1 MIKQLILLIT
11 LMVVPLSNYSKENTF
26 LNNVK
31 NAYSKYQIIDCSSSA
46 GIFYVVVGEV
56 NNKTSFSI
64 YFENEMANTY
74 NVVIYEDD
82 TPYILSNY
90 DDFQIYYNI
99 KVNENKK
106 YFVSLVSKE
115 VDTPYYSYSLKFE
128 YNEIGDGRNNFPY
141 NTKLKNE
148 ISKFKIILISLIII
162 VLVEL
167 LVLIYFT
174 KKKKKTNTY
183 VVDNMV
189 YEVIDDEEK

>member
-1 MIKQLILLIT
+1 MIKKLFLLIT
-11 LMVVPLSNYSKENTF
+11 LLVLPLSNYSKEDTF

-31 NAYSKYQIIDCSSSA
+31 NAYSKYQIIDCSNSA

-82 TPYILSNY
+82 TPYTLSNY

-99 KVNENKK
+99 KINENKN
-106 YFVSLVSKE
+106 YTISLVSKE
-115 VDTPYYSYSLKFE
+115 VSSPYYSYSLKFE
-128 YNEIGDGRNNFPY
+128 YNEFGNGSNHFPY

-148 ISKFKIILISLIII
+148 ISKFNIILISLIIVI
-162 VLVEL
+162 LVEL
-167 LVLIYFT
+167 LILICFI
-174 KKKKKTNTY
+174 KKKKKQTN
-183 VVDNMV
+183 
-189 YEVIDDEEK
+189 I